1 MLEISAP
8 AKINLVLDVTG
19 KEGRLHTV
27 DTLIY
32 PVSLYD
38 TVRMKPSD
46 VTTVKYVGKRGVYP
60 GDTVLKTLEVYKK
73 IYGERGV
80 EIEIIKRIPEKA
92 GLGGSSADAAAVARG
107 LEELFLY
114 PSVGAE
120 KLLEVGSDVPAMYE
134 NSPQRATSF
143 GERTTPFVV
152 KKKIYFAVLL
162 GGEVDTGKCYGLFD
176 ETGGERPE
184 AQDVVEALRC
194 GEYFTPV
201 NALERAAEIICPDV
215 REKKKLLSEAGF
227 ICSMTGSGSAVFG
240 YEYDLDLFENKL
252 AFLKK
257 AAGKKYK
264 TITF

>member
-8 AKINLVLDVTG
+8 AKINLALDVTG

-32 PVSLYD
+32 PVSLHD
-38 TVRMKPSD
+38 TVGMKPSD

-60 GDTVLKTLEVYKK
+60 GDTVLKTLELYKK

-143 GERTTPFVV
+143 GKGRRLSSLRKNLFRRTSRRRSGYGKVLRIIRRNGRGTPRSARRRRGIAVRGIFYSRQRPRTGCGNNLSRREGE
-152 KKKIYFAVLL
+152 KEIAFRGGIYLFH
-162 GGEVDTGKCYGLFD
+162 DGKRQRGIRLRV
-176 ETGGERPE
+176 RP
-184 AQDVVEALRC
+184 
-194 GEYFTPV
+194 
-201 NALERAAEIICPDV
+201 
-215 REKKKLLSEAGF
+215 GF
-227 ICSMTGSGSAVFG
+227 I
-240 YEYDLDLFENKL
+240 
-252 AFLKK
+252 
-257 AAGKKYK
+257 
-264 TITF
+264 